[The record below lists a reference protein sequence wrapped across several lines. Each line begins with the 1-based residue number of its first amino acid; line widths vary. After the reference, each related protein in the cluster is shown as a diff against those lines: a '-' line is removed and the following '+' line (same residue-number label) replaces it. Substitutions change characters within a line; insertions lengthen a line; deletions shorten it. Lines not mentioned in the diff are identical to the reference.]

1 MIRWQ
6 TFALCLA
13 AVALV
18 ACGGTAV
25 APPRSIAES
34 PTDTTRAAAA
44 TTGTGVPARTVQ
56 AITPTTTVPTR
67 APGTTTG
74 AVPSRAAPITA
85 TVAARPSTIPI
96 TATAAPRSSAPSPA
110 PTSGGGGV
118 TPPAG
123 PTAVPQPNGTIPA
136 GWLVYR
142 GPAYFPFAIA
152 YPPDWTLDDSLLPE
166 QRVIFLEGPDA
177 GTYNEEIYIELGDT
191 ATGANIDVQ
200 RDDFFYERTDFCIAR
215 GIEYTNRRTISG
227 ETFAVLGG
235 TCEAGNALSF
245 MLAALGLKGG
255 DEWRILMRTP
265 YDRKDQHVREIFDP
279 MLASLNIYA
288 LAPREP

>member
-34 PTDTTRAAAA
+34 PTGTTRAAAA

-177 GTYNEEIYIELGDT
+177 GTYNEEIYIEFGDT

-200 RDDFFYERTDFCIAR
+200 RDDFFYRYFVDLGQGEAYRSRPCPC
-215 GIEYTNRRTISG
+215 RRCSSRHHNAGGGGSG
-227 ETFAVLGG
+227 
-235 TCEAGNALSF
+235 
-245 MLAALGLKGG
+245 
-255 DEWRILMRTP
+255 
-265 YDRKDQHVREIFDP
+265 DQLRQ
-279 MLASLNIYA
+279 
-288 LAPREP
+288 